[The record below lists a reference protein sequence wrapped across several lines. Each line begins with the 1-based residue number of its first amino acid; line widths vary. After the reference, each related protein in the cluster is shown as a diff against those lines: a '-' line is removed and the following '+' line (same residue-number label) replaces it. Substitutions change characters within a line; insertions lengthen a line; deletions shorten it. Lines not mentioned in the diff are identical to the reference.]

1 MLAINAQDVN
11 EIMSKKDKNHS
22 ALRVLRSDPEMAERA
37 EVIINSPSYIQADQD
52 VDFLDQDETMGVRL
66 EIDYLKPELILTQQ
80 GVEHTIVVFGGT
92 RLPDPAVSVATLKRL
107 QKALAEEPDSDILKK
122 RIKIAESICRKS
134 RYYDEARAFGQLVG
148 ESGKGP
154 GDCRVTLVTGGG
166 PGIMEAGNR
175 GAFEVGAKSIGL
187 NIALPR
193 EQFPNSYVTP
203 ELCFKFHYFAVRKL
217 HFLKR
222 ARALVAFP
230 GGYGTLDEL
239 FETLTLIQTRTIEP
253 LPVVLVGES
262 FWRQAIN
269 IDFLVNEGMI
279 DERDRDLFWYAETAE
294 EIWQGIHSWHK
305 SCGGPLLDNAET

>member
-11 EIMSKKDKNHS
+11 DIMSEKDKSHS
-22 ALRVLRSDPEMAERA
+22 ALRVLRSDPEMAER
-37 EVIINSPSYIQADQD
+37 EEIIINSPSYIQADQD

-66 EIDYLKPELILTQQ
+66 EIDYLKPELLLHQQ
-80 GVEHTIVVFGGT
+80 GVEHTIVVFGST
-92 RLPDPAVSVATLKRL
+92 RLPDPAVSVETLKRL
-107 QKALAEEPDSDILKK
+107 QKALAEEPGSDTLKK
-122 RIKIAESICRKS
+122 RIKIAEAICKKS
-134 RYYDEARAFGQLVG
+134 RYYDEAREFGQLVG

-187 NIALPR
+187 NITLPR

-262 FWRQAIN
+262 FWRQAVN

-294 EIWQGIHSWHK
+294 EIWQGIHDWHE
-305 SCGGPLLDNAET
+305 SCGGPLLDNVDT